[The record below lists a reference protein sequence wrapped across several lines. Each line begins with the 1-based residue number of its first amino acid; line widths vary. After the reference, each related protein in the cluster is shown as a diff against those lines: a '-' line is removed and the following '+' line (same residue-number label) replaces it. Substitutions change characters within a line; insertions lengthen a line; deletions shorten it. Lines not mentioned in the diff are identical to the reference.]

1 MKKILFA
8 LSLFFVITLTG
19 CQEKPFESDVDGYVY
34 DETDTI
40 MFEFNN
46 GLETLEFFRYTFDT
60 ELKLF
65 VNEDATIY
73 NFKNINDYQV
83 ASDEIIKL
91 LAYYEDTVLYRS
103 RLTTLFDEVIE
114 LSTGAT
120 EDDYNLK
127 KVTHDGDVYIED
139 AFIVTENGVTMLINY
154 SKFSVD
160 GEAIFVPSYIQ
171 LFASTIHQELSW
183 EYLGENNEYDEDS
196 KKVIR
201 YEQFLVPLPMKTGVS
216 SSYETLLETGTEID
230 EFTRLVSDS
239 TENVGIWFPCI
250 EVSLDPCISP
260 TSTILEVQIY
270 EMTLLEVKD
279 FYEVFFGGLNI
290 DGEFS
295 FINNGETFTLYDT
308 EEVQVRDGQGEI
320 IDVVNAKIRLN

>member
-1 MKKILFA
+1 
-8 LSLFFVITLTG
+8 
-19 CQEKPFESDVDGYVY
+19 
-34 DETDTI
+34 
-40 MFEFNN
+40 
-46 GLETLEFFRYTFDT
+46 
-60 ELKLF
+60 
-65 VNEDATIY
+65 
-73 NFKNINDYQV
+73 
-83 ASDEIIKL
+83 
-91 LAYYEDTVLYRS
+91 
-103 RLTTLFDEVIE
+103 VIE

>member
-239 TENVGIWFPCI
+239 TENV
-250 EVSLDPCISP
+250 
-260 TSTILEVQIY
+260 
-270 EMTLLEVKD
+270 
-279 FYEVFFGGLNI
+279 
-290 DGEFS
+290 
-295 FINNGETFTLYDT
+295 
-308 EEVQVRDGQGEI
+308 
-320 IDVVNAKIRLN
+320 